1 MNRINELRKS
11 NGFSQQKLAEI
22 LNVHQTAISQW
33 ETGRTTPD
41 IELASKMAQIFGVS
55 LEYLLGKDETYSA
68 PPAPRSELYDLIDQM
83 DESEIAELE
92 NYVDFILS
100 KKKK

>member
-33 ETGRTTPD
+33 ETSRTTPD

-55 LEYLLGKDETYSA
+55 LEYLLGKDETYSE
-68 PPAPRSELYDLIDQM
+68 PSSPRRELYDLIEKM
-83 DESEIAELE
+83 DESEISELE